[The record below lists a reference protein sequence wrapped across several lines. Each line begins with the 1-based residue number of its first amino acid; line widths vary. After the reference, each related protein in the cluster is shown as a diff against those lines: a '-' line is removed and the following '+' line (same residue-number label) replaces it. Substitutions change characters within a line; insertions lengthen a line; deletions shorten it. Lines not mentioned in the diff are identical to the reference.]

1 MNKTPAKSGTKAVTP
16 SAPATEQDDDDI
28 FEDGEITSLPEGI
41 DKETV
46 KRDARRKIEI
56 YWEKRRLR
64 EQFDDFDES
73 EFGFWLIRLFA
84 NNDYSPPAFPR
95 WLKQLQV
102 IIDSQIL
109 QQNQITY
116 GSANLTAV
124 LILPKYCG
132 AKNSDYGQ
140 SYRQSDR
147 RDYPL

>member
-16 SAPATEQDDDDI
+16 SAPATDQDDDDI

-73 EFGFWLIRLFA
+73 EFGF
-84 NNDYSPPAFPR
+84 
-95 WLKQLQV
+95 
-102 IIDSQIL
+102 
-109 QQNQITY
+109 
-116 GSANLTAV
+116 
-124 LILPKYCG
+124 
-132 AKNSDYGQ
+132 
-140 SYRQSDR
+140 
-147 RDYPL
+147 